1 MPEGGSA
8 DLEIPASRAGNGA
21 GGPEGRPAAALGRLE
36 GEAAGDLAFPRG
48 TTVPPGKRLQV
59 SGSPLMRKGLPFRF
73 RTRDIGKMLM
83 ALFDNLSFPSALL
96 DLWVTLSQRAD
107 LLWECL
113 SHSKVEKENP
123 VIEGS
128 AYQIPEKE
136 LSCAF
141 S

>member
-1 MPEGGSA
+1 
-8 DLEIPASRAGNGA
+8 
-21 GGPEGRPAAALGRLE
+21 
-36 GEAAGDLAFPRG
+36 
-48 TTVPPGKRLQV
+48 
-59 SGSPLMRKGLPFRF
+59 MRKGLPFRF

-83 ALFDNLSFPSALL
+83 ALFDNLSFPSALP

-136 LSCAF
+136 HSCAF